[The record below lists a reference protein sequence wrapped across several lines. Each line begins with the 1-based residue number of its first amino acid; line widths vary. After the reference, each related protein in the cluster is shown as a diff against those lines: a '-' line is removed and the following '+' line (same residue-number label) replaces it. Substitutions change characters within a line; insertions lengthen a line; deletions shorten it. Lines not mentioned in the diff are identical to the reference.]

1 MVSEQ
6 AGAAQALALLGQ
18 PGWGRGSG
26 DIVRVSPS
34 SCPPSPLPH
43 LPKTAPTFP
52 KPAPGTNSTG
62 EALSVSKIRRI
73 WAPCQMFSLSDPCP
87 DASKTLWE
95 IPPPPSAPALIT
107 GEECETQSPVP
118 PASALQKFGV
128 WEGDEFGGHSGKAE
142 GTQGRTAAVL
152 GAGCPC
158 SMLAGRFPKPG

>member
-18 PGWGRGSG
+18 PGWGRGCG

-34 SCPPSPLPH
+34 SCPPSPPPH
-43 LPKTAPTFP
+43 LPKTAPTFS

-107 GEECETQSPVP
+107 GEECEAQSPVP

-152 GAGCPC
+152 GTGCPC